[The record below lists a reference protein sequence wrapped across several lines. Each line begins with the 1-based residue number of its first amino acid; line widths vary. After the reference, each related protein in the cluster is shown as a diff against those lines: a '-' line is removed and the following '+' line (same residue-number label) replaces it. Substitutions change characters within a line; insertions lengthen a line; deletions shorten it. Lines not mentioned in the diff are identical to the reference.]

1 MGRFFHLHITFTYF
15 SYFQDLN
22 TDQLIDTVKHEQFE
36 DILIYF
42 SKSLMGKENEEDI
55 LWDLAKNYISKLGF
69 VDCVIYLVDQKA
81 AYGPK
86 NPRDFKL
93 NYPVTISIGD
103 GITGSV
109 AKTKEPE
116 LVMDTSIDPRYIL
129 DDDNRLSEICVP

>member
-42 SKSLMGKENEEDI
+42 SKSLMGKENGEDI

-69 VDCVIYLVDQKA
+69 VDCVIYLVDQPKQVLVQKA

-86 NPRDFKL
+86 IQE
-93 NYPVTISIGD
+93 T
-103 GITGSV
+103 
-109 AKTKEPE
+109 
-116 LVMDTSIDPRYIL
+116 
-129 DDDNRLSEICVP
+129 LS